1 MSAELILCIAFLL
14 IALPISWS
22 IAAHY
27 AAFAMAN
34 AAFIGVHSADSSLLA
49 ILFAGLFAADV
60 MLVIAGGHRILLICA
75 LASAVLATES
85 MLNLDHLLNHSTYI
99 SIAVNAVIGGT
110 LAREYARWMHGK
122 SGRS

>member
-27 AAFAMAN
+27 AAFALAN
-34 AAFIGVHSADSSLLA
+34 AALFGVQSVDSSLLA
-49 ILFAGLFAADV
+49 ILFAGLFAADA
-60 MLVIAGGHRILLICA
+60 MLVIAGGHRILLVCA
-75 LASAVLATES
+75 LASAALAIES
-85 MLNLDHLLNHSTYI
+85 MLNLDYLLNHSTYI
-99 SIAVNAVIGGT
+99 SVAVNAVIGGT

>member
-27 AAFAMAN
+27 AAFALAN
-34 AAFIGVHSADSSLLA
+34 AAFLGVHSADSSLLA
-49 ILFAGLFAADV
+49 ILFAGLFAADI
-60 MLVIAGGHRILLICA
+60 MLVIAGGNRILLISAAITAA
-75 LASAVLATES
+75 LSLES
-85 MLNLDHLLNHSTYI
+85 MLNLDYLLNNITFI

-110 LAREYARWMHGK
+110 LAREYLRWTHGK
-122 SGRS
+122 YGRS